1 MQMDL
6 CLKRRTAGNAVIW
19 ALNAMGAVLL
29 LWTCSVS
36 GDTASKSRDYLFPA
50 ESLGGNL
57 HASSH
62 IESSGSVSK
71 LSALVQY
78 EAFDGQFYDLVQ
90 NRGRHV
96 NVLVPQSAVDGPNFT
111 ADHLEELVDR
121 LDMLYTLYVELLQ
134 GEPGGSGL
142 LNIAFIPQ
150 TCGSG
155 CGLVGGRGIEVQSS
169 SHVMEDIIRELDAGR
184 LDSILLHEMAHNF
197 DTFSAYLHYLPDH
210 AHAWTDM
217 FEFFAPY
224 RYSRDST
231 KGRSPDDLY
240 NSPVRAVWKD
250 YVTDESA
257 RWDNCVR
264 DQACGDLGLHANGL
278 WAMVYYRIESLYGI
292 EALLDSFRF
301 IRDYARTHAPPVTD
315 EDKEGLRIL
324 SLAVGVKANISCY
337 LDSLKWP
344 VPDAT
349 RQELQKRFGSGGSL
363 CGDQDNDGFIAI
375 NGDCDDNDPSR
386 NILSDEIAFNG
397 KDDDCD
403 ELVDEKSLVEAE
415 FGSDLDNFTGKVSTT
430 LPTEISG
437 TSFDPDDRDT
447 FSFSLAASRLA
458 RVTLC
463 AQSDF
468 RGWAAGLKPDGN
480 GLDSPNWYVYRPAPG
495 CSSNTFDFSAFQQ
508 GTVSVIPDGY
518 EGPWSLTISE
528 GSDLLPDHSASLQV
542 EANPAGGM
550 TLRIDDREELF
561 SGLGADEMEIW
572 ISGAGVQIFEPW
584 TENMAVTLNRQD
596 SVQLSDGA
604 LYQAR
609 IRPRAGG
616 LPLKGFAAGQL
627 FRYDATAK
635 SLPVID
641 HSFSGAWF
649 DPDHEGEGFIV
660 EVLGGDRALVYWFT
674 YQADGSQRWMLGV
687 GDIEANKVVIDEML
701 DSHGAR
707 FGDHFDPDDVVL
719 QQAGSFSITFLDCAS
734 ALVNY
739 SIDGRGDHQKTTR
752 LTSVLGHG
760 CGRNE
765 QPPARDL
772 SGSWYDP
779 SHDGEGFVVE
789 QLSATEALVFWFTYD
804 GSGQQSWL
812 FSSGSIKD
820 GQIEFPQMLQPR
832 GAQFGRSYD
841 PAQVSHHEWGS
852 LTLELDCEGGKAS
865 YSSAV
870 SGYSNGS
877 QNLVP
882 LTRLQNSGCLD

>member
-6 CLKRRTAGNAVIW
+6 CLKRGTAGNAVIW

-36 GDTASKSRDYLFPA
+36 GNTASTSRDYLFPA
-50 ESLGGNL
+50 ESLGGSL
-57 HASSH
+57 HAPSH

-155 CGLVGGRGIEVQSS
+155 CGLIGGRGIEVQSS

-240 NSPVRAVWKD
+240 NSPVRAVWRD

-363 CGDQDNDGFIAI
+363 CDDQDNDGFIAI

-635 SLPVID
+635 SLPVVD

>member
-6 CLKRRTAGNAVIW
+6 CLKRGTASSAVVW
-19 ALNAMGAVLL
+19 ARNAMGAALL
-29 LWTCSVS
+29 LWTISVY
-36 GDTASKSRDYLFPA
+36 GDSASVSRDYLYPA
-50 ESLGGNL
+50 ESRGGIL
-57 HASSH
+57 HAPSH
-62 IESSGSVSK
+62 MDSFGSSGK
-71 LSALVQY
+71 PGALVQY
-78 EAFDGQFYDLVQ
+78 ESFDGQFYDLVR
-90 NRGRHV
+90 NPGRYV
-96 NVLVPQSAVDGPNFT
+96 DVLLPPAAAGEPGFT
-111 ADHLEELVDR
+111 ADHVEELVDR
-121 LDMLYTLYVELLQ
+121 LDMLYALYAELLQ

-150 TCGSG
+150 TCGTG
-155 CGLVGGRGIEVQSS
+155 CGLIGGRGIEVQSA

-197 DTFSAYLHYLPDH
+197 DTFSTYLHYLPDH

-250 YVTDESA
+250 YVADDSA

-264 DQACGDLGLHANGL
+264 DQGCGDLGLPANGL
-278 WAMVYYRIESLYGI
+278 WAMVYYRIESLYGV
-292 EALLDSFRF
+292 EALIDSFRF
-301 IRDYARTHAPPVTD
+301 VREYSRTHGAPLTD
-315 EDKEGLRIL
+315 EGKEGLRIL
-324 SLAVGVKANISCY
+324 SLAVGVKANIACY
-337 LDSLKWP
+337 MDSLKWP

-349 RQELQKRFGSGGSL
+349 RQEMQRRFGSGGSL
-363 CGDQDNDGFIAI
+363 CSDQDNDGFIAI
-375 NGDCDDNDPSR
+375 NGDCDDNDSSR
-386 NILSDEIAFNG
+386 NILSEEIAFNG
-397 KDDDCD
+397 IDDDCD
-403 ELVDEKSLVEAE
+403 ELVDEKSLNEAE
-415 FGSDLDNFTGKVSTT
+415 YGNDLDNFTGKVNTV
-430 LPTEISG
+430 LPSEITGS
-437 TSFDPDDRDT
+437 SFDPDDRDT
-447 FSFSLAASRLA
+447 FSFSLAASRRA

-463 AQSDF
+463 AQSEF
-468 RGWAAGLKPDGN
+468 KGWAAGLKPDGS

-518 EGPWSLTISE
+518 DGKWSLTISE
-528 GSDLLPDHSASLQV
+528 GSELLPDHSASLQV
-542 EANPAGGM
+542 DANPSGGM
-550 TLRIDDREELF
+550 TLRIDDRDDLF
-561 SGLGADEMEIW
+561 SSLGADEMEVW

-584 TENMAVTLNRQD
+584 TENMAVTLNRHNAA
-596 SVQLSDGA
+596 LLNDGA

-635 SLPVID
+635 ALPAID
-641 HSFSGAWF
+641 HRYSGAWF
-649 DPDHEGEGFIV
+649 DPEHEGEGFIV
-660 EVLGGDRALVYWFT
+660 EILDSERALVYWFT

-707 FGDHFDPDDVVL
+707 FGDHFDPGDVVL
-719 QQAGSFSITFLDCAS
+719 QQAGSFSITFLDCSS

-739 SIDGRGDHQKTTR
+739 RIDGRGDHQKTTR
-752 LTSVLGHG
+752 LTSLHGHG
-760 CGRNE
+760 CGTNE
-765 QPPARDL
+765 QTPDHDL

-779 SHDGEGFVVE
+779 SHDGEGFVIE

-804 GSGQQSWL
+804 GAGQQSWL
-812 FSSGSIKD
+812 FSTGYIKD

-832 GAQFGRSYD
+832 GAKFGRSYD

-852 LTLELDCEGGKAS
+852 LTLELDCNGGKAS
-865 YSSAV
+865 YSSSV
-870 SGYSNGS
+870 KGYSGGS
-877 QNLVP
+877 QDLVP
-882 LTRLQNSGCLD
+882 LTRLQNSGCLE